1 MFKNDFNVE
10 EGVHYF
16 LTQTI
21 PSRSRYYDFEK
32 KEMRSSTS
40 SLIYGVVNFDPL
52 SQQYYYGFFSR
63 NYAKN
68 ASVNIL
74 RNVVTV
80 FDKKYLKDH
89 HLQVMPA
96 THQRQYAYMVFHVL

>member
-74 RNVVTV
+74 GNVVTV
-80 FDKKYLKDH
+80 FDKKYLKEVGF
-89 HLQVMPA
+89 LEVE
-96 THQRQYAYMVFHVL
+96 